1 MFKLKALLR
10 RLGPGLITGA
20 SDDDPSGI
28 ATYAQAGAVFG
39 FHLLWTQL
47 LLLPFMVG
55 VQELSARIALVT
67 KQGIAGNIR
76 RISPLMAFV
85 SAIFLLIANIF
96 NIAANLNIL
105 ALTLD
110 LVLPLSVPVMMGA
123 VALLVVCLEV
133 FLDYDTY
140 AGFLKWLSLSLLS
153 YVAVVF
159 FLNVPWAEVGMAVIR
174 PEIQYSYEFLFL
186 FVACI
191 GTTISPYL
199 YFWQA
204 GEVVEE
210 AGSGSIKSQV
220 KGMRIDTTFGMTF
233 SNVIALSIIIVG
245 ALLSTR
251 LGGSV
256 DSVVELVVLLE
267 PFAGK
272 GALVLFVIGIVSSGL
287 LAIPVLAG
295 SAGYALG
302 ESLGWSVGM
311 KKKWFDAKGFNVVLA
326 CATLFGLVINAAGL
340 DPIDMLVGAAVLNAI
355 VAIPSLAAILILG
368 NNKQLMGKWRSGWLS
383 NLMVG
388 FALLLLSLSVLFM
401 AWMAIPAEAFALLRG
416 E

>member
-1 MFKLKALLR
+1 MSKLKALLR

-140 AGFLKWLSLSLLS
+140 AGFLKWL
-153 YVAVVF
+153 
-159 FLNVPWAEVGMAVIR
+159 
-174 PEIQYSYEFLFL
+174 
-186 FVACI
+186 
-191 GTTISPYL
+191 
-199 YFWQA
+199 
-204 GEVVEE
+204 
-210 AGSGSIKSQV
+210 
-220 KGMRIDTTFGMTF
+220 
-233 SNVIALSIIIVG
+233 
-245 ALLSTR
+245 
-251 LGGSV
+251 
-256 DSVVELVVLLE
+256 
-267 PFAGK
+267 
-272 GALVLFVIGIVSSGL
+272 
-287 LAIPVLAG
+287 
-295 SAGYALG
+295 
-302 ESLGWSVGM
+302 
-311 KKKWFDAKGFNVVLA
+311 
-326 CATLFGLVINAAGL
+326 
-340 DPIDMLVGAAVLNAI
+340 
-355 VAIPSLAAILILG
+355 
-368 NNKQLMGKWRSGWLS
+368 
-383 NLMVG
+383 
-388 FALLLLSLSVLFM
+388 
-401 AWMAIPAEAFALLRG
+401 
-416 E
+416 